1 MRLMGW
7 SRHAKRVLA
16 AVLLGVLVA
25 TAAVAAQKRGGVIT
39 RDQSRLLV
47 RLPDLLYGR
56 EMFFHFDHT
65 AVGYETYYAALLPNG
80 GVYPRIQAYYDV
92 ATGDHSYV
100 RKAQLNEAWLRRLT
114 SFFNEKVIT
123 LQSSE
128 TLTGP
133 ERATIAHFSV
143 DRSDCFAFA
152 FLAGDTGPT
161 PLEKSQR
168 RVRGYYC
175 SGEGG
180 RLSSYAIEQVLDGI
194 QTMP

>member
-1 MRLMGW
+1 MRLSAV
-7 SRHAKRVLA
+7 SRFLA
-16 AVLLGVLVA
+16 AVLLGALVA
-25 TAAVAAQKRGGVIT
+25 TAAAAQKRGGVIT
-39 RDQSRLLV
+39 REQSRLTV
-47 RLPDLLYGR
+47 RLPELLYGR
-56 EMFFHFDHT
+56 EMFFHFDHS

-80 GVYPRIQAYYDV
+80 AAYPRIQAYYDV
-92 ATGDHSYV
+92 ATGGHSYA
-100 RKAQLNEAWLRRLT
+100 RKTQLNEAWVRRLT

-128 TLTGP
+128 ALTQP
-133 ERATIAHFSV
+133 ERATIAQFTV

-161 PLEKSQR
+161 PLEKAPRQ
-168 RVRGYYC
+168 VRGYYC